1 MILKQTKFITQDV
14 ESRLCVLTVYAV
26 FTVKILFTL
35 SFMITPRIVA
45 MMIMRTVKQ
54 KAGLHQH
61 RIHRKGNDND
71 EMITTT
77 INNDNDDD
85 DNDSE
90 DNDDDEKSET
100 KRGVAS
106 G

>member
-1 MILKQTKFITQDV
+1 MHTGHDQGFFLASYEFWSVILKQTKFITQDA

-26 FTVKILFTL
+26 FTVNILFTL

-61 RIHRKGNDND
+61 RMHRKGNDND
-71 EMITTT
+71 KNDH
-77 INNDNDDD
+77 NNNQQ
-85 DNDSE
+85 
-90 DNDDDEKSET
+90 
-100 KRGVAS
+100 
-106 G
+106 

>member
-61 RIHRKGNDND
+61 RMHRKGNDND
-71 EMITTT
+71 KNDHN
-77 INNDNDDD
+77 NNDNDDD

-100 KRGVAS
+100 KSWVAS